1 MSFFDILGTLL
12 IKPLELIFEVI
23 YALSQRLLGD
33 PALSVV
39 ALSLFMN
46 LLVLPLYRRAD
57 ELQEEEKQ
65 TEMRLKKGVDHI

>member
-57 ELQEEEKQ
+57 GLQEEEKQ